1 MPRKDR
7 KPKARPS
14 GDEWFVYMV
23 RCADGSLYTGI
34 AKDVARRLRQHN
46 AGTASRY
53 TRSRLPVELVYQEA
67 HPGQSSALKREAA
80 IKAMDRRGKLT
91 MAKQSKTPAKSVRQV
106 ARLEDIPNVGPAV
119 AGDLRQLGITSP
131 GELPGRDPYAL
142 YDDLCRI
149 TGHRHDPCLLD
160 TFIAAVRYME
170 GAPKRPLWK
179 YTAERKREMAARN
192 EASR

>member
-1 MPRKDR
+1 MPKKDR
-7 KPKARPS
+7 KPKARPWS
-14 GDEWFVYMV
+14 DGWFVYMV

-34 AKDVARRLRQHN
+34 AKDVTRRCQQHN

-53 TRSRLPVELVYQEA
+53 TRSRLPVELVYHEA
-67 HPGQSSALKREAA
+67 HPSQSSALKREAA
-80 IKAMDRRGKLT
+80 IKTMDRQEKLT
-91 MAKQSKTPAKSVRQV
+91 MAQQRKKLAKGVRQV

-149 TGHRHDPCLLD
+149 PGHRHDPCLLD

-170 GAPKRPLWK
+170 GAPKKPWWE
-179 YTAERKREMAARN
+179 YTAERKREMAARS
-192 EASR
+192 EVGG

>member
-91 MAKQSKTPAKSVRQV
+91 MAKQRKKSARTVRQV

-119 AGDLRQLGITSP
+119 AGNLRQLGIATP
-131 GELPGRDPYAL
+131 AGLPGRDPYTL
-142 YDDLCRI
+142 YYGLCRI
-149 TGHRHDPCLLD
+149 TGHRHNPCLLD

-170 GAPKRPLWK
+170 GAPKRPWWK
-179 YTAERKREMAARN
+179 YTAERKREMTARR
-192 EASR
+192 EAGH